1 VGPYPVIS
9 QYSDRKEVH
18 LHPPDLGMEVEY
30 QYRMMVGLVAIFGL
44 NRVEGIEGLHLYLL
58 APVYE
63 DGRGW
68 EQDLVEKV

>member
-1 VGPYPVIS
+1 MGPYQVIS
-9 QYSDRKEVH
+9 QYSDRMEVH
-18 LHPPDLGMEVEY
+18 LHPPDLEMGGGY
-30 QYRMMVGLVAIFGL
+30 QYRMMVGLGGIVGL
-44 NRVEGIEGLHLYLL
+44 NRVEGIEELRQCLL